1 MIKHYMPK
9 WQSSNA
15 GEMAKLQ
22 PVINPPRLQNS
33 DGDGN
38 KVVLLELVGT
48 KSTGEE
54 VGAKAA

>member
-1 MIKHYMPK
+1 MPK